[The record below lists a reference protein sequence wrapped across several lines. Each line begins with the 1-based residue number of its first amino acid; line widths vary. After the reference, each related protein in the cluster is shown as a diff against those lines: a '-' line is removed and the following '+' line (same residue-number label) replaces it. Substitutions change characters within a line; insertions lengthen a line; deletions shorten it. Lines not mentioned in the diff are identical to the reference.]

1 MAEEKTKAEAE
12 VTAKDLP
19 SLSKNAEKVLEI
31 VDGMTVLEL
40 ADLVKVMEDRYGVS
54 AAAPVA
60 VAGIAAPGADATPAE
75 EEKSIFNLELA
86 KVGDDKI
93 AAIKAIR
100 EITDLGLMEAKQ
112 IVDGTLPAV
121 VKEGV
126 PKEQA
131 EEIKKKFAE
140 AGAEITLK

>member
-1 MAEEKTKAEAE
+1 MAEEKAKVEETS
-12 VTAKDLP
+12 KDLP

-40 ADLVKVMEDRYGVS
+40 ADLVKVMEDKYGVS

-60 VAGIAAPGADATPAE
+60 VAGAAPAADAAPEE
-75 EEKSIFNLELA
+75 EEKAIYDIELS

-100 EITDLGLMEAKQ
+100 EITELGLMEAKQ

-121 VKEGV
+121 IKEGV

-131 EEIKKKFAE
+131 E
-140 AGAEITLK
+140 

>member
-1 MAEEKTKAEAE
+1 MAEEKAKVEETS
-12 VTAKDLP
+12 KDLP

-40 ADLVKVMEDRYGVS
+40 ADLVKVMEDKYGVS

-60 VAGIAAPGADATPAE
+60 VAGAAPAADAAPEE
-75 EEKSIFNLELA
+75 EEKAIYDIELS

-100 EITDLGLMEAKQ
+100 EITELGLMEAKQ

-121 VKEGV
+121 IKEGV

-131 EEIKKKFAE
+131 EEIQKKFAD
-140 AGAEITLK
+140 AGAEIDLK